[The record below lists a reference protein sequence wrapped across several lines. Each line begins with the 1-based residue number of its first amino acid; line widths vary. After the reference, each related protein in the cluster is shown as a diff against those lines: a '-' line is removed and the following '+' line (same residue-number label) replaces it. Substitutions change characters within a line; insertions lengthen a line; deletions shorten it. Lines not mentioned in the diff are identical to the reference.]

1 MKLAAL
7 QSAVIKWSPCKKEKE
22 HCLNEFSVDSWK
34 NLCEAKKK
42 EHTLLDCKGCHQ
54 NYPSVQALFPVK
66 SPPLQKR
73 AKENHFVK
81 TKELDEGMTTKLL
94 SKGQIK
100 ETAKTLYDSITPVF
114 QSVSGGMSFAE
125 LH

>member
-54 NYPSVQALFPVK
+54 NYPSVQALFPVVSTTTETSQRK
-66 SPPLQKR
+66 SFCQDKGTR
-73 AKENHFVK
+73 RGNDYK
-81 TKELDEGMTTKLL
+81 T
-94 SKGQIK
+94 SK
-100 ETAKTLYDSITPVF
+100 
-114 QSVSGGMSFAE
+114 
-125 LH
+125 